1 MMSEVE
7 TREEILKFLARG
19 KISIDEA
26 VELLDQ
32 SPRLA
37 DYAESDQPLYKAEI
51 GDGFDAR
58 AAFEI
63 KADDQLAIE
72 ELPAKEKETQFDD
85 IMQSEYKSSVKGK
98 QPRWLRVQ
106 VINSKTGNNKVAVNV
121 PFGMVKFGLGIARVF
136 SPEMKGVD
144 FDEINELLSNADAGL
159 LVEVQDEESNEH
171 VRIFFD

>member
-1 MMSEVE
+1 MSEVE

-37 DYAESDQPLYKAEI
+37 DYAESDQPLYKAAI
-51 GDGFDAR
+51 GNGFDAR

>member
-7 TREEILKFLARG
+7 TREEILNLLARG
-19 KISIDEA
+19 KISIDEV

-32 SPRLA
+32 SPRLT

-51 GDGFDAR
+51 GDGLNAGE
-58 AAFEI
+58 AFNI
-63 KADDQLAIE
+63 KVDDQLAVD
-72 ELPAKEKETQFDD
+72 ELPAKEKETQLDEILLPEF
-85 IMQSEYKSSVKGK
+85 KSTINGK

-106 VINSKTGNNKVAVNV
+106 VINSKTGNNKVAVNI

-144 FDEINELLSNADAGL
+144 FDEINDLLSNADAGL